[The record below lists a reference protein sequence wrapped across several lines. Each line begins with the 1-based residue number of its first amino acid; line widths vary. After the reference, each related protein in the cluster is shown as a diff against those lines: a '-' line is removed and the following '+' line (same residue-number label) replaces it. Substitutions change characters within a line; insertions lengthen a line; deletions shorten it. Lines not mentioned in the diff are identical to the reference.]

1 MMTSSLSRTGGA
13 LLLAFAGAC
22 GQLADED
29 PDVTEEQPSVDEP
42 DPVDPVDPTPQGAEF
57 RFFTSLESGV
67 PENGFSNIRD
77 AFLDA
82 NGSLGVAPGDYYFS
96 VTYEVCAPGQNQD
109 QFFPEQSP
117 APCRTF
123 GVGANGTITRG
134 TPVELDGTSCGRLRG
149 TDAASGGIT
158 LQLMPFEQHP
168 YACGTFV
175 TYVLPAGA
183 IDHPTNAVATLFFTA
198 PPPDTLPP
206 GPVCGNGVKEDGE
219 HCDDGN
225 EADHDGC
232 SATCEHEPGCDE
244 PAH

>member
-13 LLLAFAGAC
+13 LLLALAGAC

-29 PDVTEEQPSVDEP
+29 PNVTEEQPTADAPAEP
-42 DPVDPVDPTPQGAEF
+42 ADPAPQGAEF
-57 RFFTSLESGV
+57 RFSTALEDGTPNNSFADI
-67 PENGFSNIRD
+67 ND
-77 AFLDA
+77 AFLA
-82 NGSLGVAPGDYYFS
+82 ARGSLGVAPGDYFFS
-96 VTYEVCAPGQNQD
+96 VTYEVCVPGQNQD
-109 QFFPEQSP
+109 QFFPQESP
-117 APCRTF
+117 EPCRTF

-134 TPVELDGTSCGRLRG
+134 TPAELDGESCGRLRG
-149 TDAASGGIT
+149 TDAVTGGIT
-158 LQLMPFEQHP
+158 LQLMPFERHMH
-168 YACGTFV
+168 ACGI
-175 TYVLPAGA
+175 YVVYVVPAGLIA
-183 IDHPTNAVATLFFTA
+183 HPTTAVATLFFNA
-198 PPPDTLPP
+198 PSPEPVP